1 MTKDDAI
8 KIAKGAGIA
17 AIGAVLTYLTAWISG
32 ADFGSYTPMVV
43 AAWSI
48 VANLVRKFITP
59 TVAAAVV
66 VAVLVLNGSASAAEP
81 PKLAACDCGGQLCA
95 KNCKD
100 KCYCDAVAKCDPKCN
115 CNFVK
120 AKQAARYSEA
130 CAMVADG
137 ISVTIAVG
145 VPAPLGALPVDSLPG
160 IAPGVYRCFKFKK
173 GEYAGGMYDHLY
185 KDGQNVMVPKDAP
198 AVSNCPG
205 GVCGVAQPASVYSLT
220 SPFQSS
226 CPNGQCPNTT
236 TYRRR

>member
-81 PKLAACDCGGQLCA
+81 PAIK
-95 KNCKD
+95 
-100 KCYCDAVAKCDPKCN
+100 AKCLSCTDCKCPDGFCPN
-115 CNFVK
+115 KCAVK
-120 AKQAARYSEA
+120 AKAEVKQAGHWVQQCNGNSCRLVW
-130 CAMVADG
+130 VAD
-137 ISVTIAVG
+137 SVAA
-145 VPAPLGALPVDSLPG
+145 APVASAPCASCQSCEAPTRSGWWPGKFLG
-160 IAPGVYRCFKFKK
+160 
-173 GEYAGGMYDHLY
+173 
-185 KDGQNVMVPKDAP
+185 
-198 AVSNCPG
+198 
-205 GVCGVAQPASVYSLT
+205 
-220 SPFQSS
+220 
-226 CPNGQCPNTT
+226 
-236 TYRRR
+236 RRR